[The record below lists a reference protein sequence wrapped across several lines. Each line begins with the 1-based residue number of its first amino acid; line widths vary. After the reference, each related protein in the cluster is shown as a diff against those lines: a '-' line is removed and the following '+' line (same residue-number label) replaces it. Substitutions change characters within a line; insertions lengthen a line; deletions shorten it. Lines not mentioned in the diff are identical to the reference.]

1 MEHRLADDVAAAD
14 DDGAL
19 AINRDASELE
29 HAQAAKRRARH
40 EAGLAR
46 HETADIDG
54 MEAVDVLLRAD
65 ALEDL
70 RLMRG
75 NLLGQRQLYED
86 AMDL

>member
-19 AINRDASELE
+19 AVNRDAGELE
-29 HAQAAKRRARH
+29 HAQAAKRCAGYK
-40 EAGLAR
+40 AGLAC
-46 HETADIDG
+46 HEAANIDG
-54 MEAVDVLLRAD
+54 MEAVDILLWAD

-75 NLLGQRQLYED
+75 NLLWQRQLHED
-86 AMDL
+86 A